1 MSGAALRASCLIV
14 QDLNIKNY
22 PLVKMKSIRL
32 IALLAVGLALSSSL
46 SRAEDAKPAGTPGKC
61 CAKAE
66 KNGETC
72 KHECCVEAAKEHK
85 NCEKCGGT
93 NEVKK

>member
-1 MSGAALRASCLIV
+1 MRGGFDSLRPHQV
-14 QDLNIKNY
+14 Y
-22 PLVKMKSIRL
+22 PNPNRYPPMKSLRL
-32 IALLAVGLALSSSL
+32 IPVIALGLILGFAV
-46 SRAEDAKPAGTPGKC
+46 SRAEEAKHEGVHAKC

-66 KNGETC
+66 KNGEAC
-72 KHECCVEAAKEHK
+72 KHECCVAAAKDHK